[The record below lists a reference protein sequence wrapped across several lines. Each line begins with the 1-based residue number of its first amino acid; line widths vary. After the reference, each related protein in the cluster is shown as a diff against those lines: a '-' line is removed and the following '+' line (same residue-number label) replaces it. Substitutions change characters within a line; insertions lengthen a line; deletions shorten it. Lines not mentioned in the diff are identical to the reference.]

1 MTFNSYTF
9 QDEKSGGWFPTIMG
23 GETLHPL
30 LFNLIY
36 LIMKKLFVFA
46 FAIIALCSSCGN
58 GCSRTSDS
66 VDSTSVDTCVTVDSA
81 KVDTVDSVDSASFS
95 MVCPD

>member
-1 MTFNSYTF
+1 
-9 QDEKSGGWFPTIMG
+9 
-23 GETLHPL
+23 
-30 LFNLIY
+30 
-36 LIMKKLFVFA
+36 MKKLFVFA

-66 VDSTSVDTCVTVDSA
+66 VDSTSVDTCITVDSA
-81 KVDTVDSVDSASFS
+81 DSVDSTSFS

>member
-1 MTFNSYTF
+1 
-9 QDEKSGGWFPTIMG
+9 
-23 GETLHPL
+23 
-30 LFNLIY
+30 
-36 LIMKKLFVFA
+36 MKKLFVFA

-66 VDSTSVDTCVTVDSA
+66 VDSTSVDTCVTVDSV

>member
-1 MTFNSYTF
+1 MRNREVDFLQSR
-9 QDEKSGGWFPTIMG
+9 G

-30 LFNLIY
+30 LFYLIY
-36 LIMKKLFVFA
+36 LIMKKLFIFA

-58 GCSRTSDS
+58 GCSRTTDS
-66 VDSTSVDTCVTVDSA
+66 VDSTSVDTCDTVDSA
-81 KVDTVDSVDSASFS
+81 KVDTVNSVDSTSFS

>member
-1 MTFNSYTF
+1 
-9 QDEKSGGWFPTIMG
+9 MG

-58 GCSRTSDS
+58 GCSRTTDS
-66 VDSTSVDTCVTVDSA
+66 VDSTSVDTCITVDST
-81 KVDTVDSVDSASFS
+81 DTVDSVDSTSFS

>member
-1 MTFNSYTF
+1 MRNREVDFLQSWV
-9 QDEKSGGWFPTIMG
+9 EKLS
-23 GETLHPL
+23 TLYY
-30 LFNLIY
+30 LIY
-36 LIMKKLFVFA
+36 LVMKKLFIFA

-58 GCSRTSDS
+58 GCSRTTDS

-81 KVDTVDSVDSASFS
+81 KVDTVDSVDSTSFS

>member
-9 QDEKSGGWFPTIMG
+9 QDEKSGGWFPTIKG
-23 GETLHPL
+23 GETLRPL

-36 LIMKKLFVFA
+36 LIMKKLFIFA

-66 VDSTSVDTCVTVDSA
+66 VDSTSVDTCITVDST
-81 KVDTVDSVDSASFS
+81 DTVNSVDSTSFS

>member
-1 MTFNSYTF
+1 MRNREVDFL
-9 QDEKSGGWFPTIMG
+9 QSGG

-30 LFNLIY
+30 LFNLNY
-36 LIMKKLFVFA
+36 LVMKKLFVFA

-58 GCSRTSDS
+58 GCSRTTDG
-66 VDSTSVDTCVTVDSA
+66 VDSTSVDTCNTVDSV
-81 KVDTVDSVDSASFS
+81 KVDTVNSVDSTSFS

>member
-1 MTFNSYTF
+1 
-9 QDEKSGGWFPTIMG
+9 MG

-66 VDSTSVDTCVTVDSA
+66 VDSTSVDTCITVDSA
-81 KVDTVDSVDSASFS
+81 DTVDSVDSTSFS

>member
-1 MTFNSYTF
+1 MRNREVDFL
-9 QDEKSGGWFPTIMG
+9 QSGD
-23 GETLHPL
+23 GETLHP
-30 LFNLIY
+30 FIIYLIY

-58 GCSRTSDS
+58 GCSRTADS
-66 VDSTSVDTCVTVDSA
+66 VDSTSVDTCDTVDSA
-81 KVDTVDSVDSASFS
+81 KVDTVNSVDSTSFS

>member
-1 MTFNSYTF
+1 
-9 QDEKSGGWFPTIMG
+9 
-23 GETLHPL
+23 
-30 LFNLIY
+30 
-36 LIMKKLFVFA
+36 MKKLFVFA

-66 VDSTSVDTCVTVDSA
+66 VDSTSVDTCVTVGSA
-81 KVDTVDSVDSASFS
+81 EVDTVDSVDSTSFS

>member
-1 MTFNSYTF
+1 
-9 QDEKSGGWFPTIMG
+9 
-23 GETLHPL
+23 
-30 LFNLIY
+30 
-36 LIMKKLFVFA
+36 MKKLFVFA

-66 VDSTSVDTCVTVDSA
+66 VDSTSVDTCITVDSA
-81 KVDTVDSVDSASFS
+81 NTVDSVDSTSFS

>member
-1 MTFNSYTF
+1 
-9 QDEKSGGWFPTIMG
+9 
-23 GETLHPL
+23 
-30 LFNLIY
+30 
-36 LIMKKLFVFA
+36 MKKLFVFA

-66 VDSTSVDTCVTVDSA
+66 VDSTSVDTCVTVDTA

>member
-1 MTFNSYTF
+1 MRNREVDFLQSR
-9 QDEKSGGWFPTIMG
+9 G
-23 GETLHPL
+23 GETLHP
-30 LFNLIY
+30 FIINLNY

-58 GCSRTSDS
+58 GCSRTTDS

-81 KVDTVDSVDSASFS
+81 KADTVNSVDSTSFS

>member
-1 MTFNSYTF
+1 
-9 QDEKSGGWFPTIMG
+9 MG

-66 VDSTSVDTCVTVDSA
+66 VDSTSVDTCITVDSA
-81 KVDTVDSVDSASFS
+81 DTVDSVDSASFS

>member
-1 MTFNSYTF
+1 
-9 QDEKSGGWFPTIMG
+9 
-23 GETLHPL
+23 
-30 LFNLIY
+30 
-36 LIMKKLFVFA
+36 MKKLFVFA

-58 GCSRTSDS
+58 GCSRTADS
-66 VDSTSVDTCVTVDSA
+66 VDSTSVGTCDTVDSV

>member
-1 MTFNSYTF
+1 
-9 QDEKSGGWFPTIMG
+9 MG

-58 GCSRTSDS
+58 GCSRTTDS
-66 VDSTSVDTCVTVDSA
+66 VDSTSVDTCITVDSA
-81 KVDTVDSVDSASFS
+81 KVDSADSVDSTSFS